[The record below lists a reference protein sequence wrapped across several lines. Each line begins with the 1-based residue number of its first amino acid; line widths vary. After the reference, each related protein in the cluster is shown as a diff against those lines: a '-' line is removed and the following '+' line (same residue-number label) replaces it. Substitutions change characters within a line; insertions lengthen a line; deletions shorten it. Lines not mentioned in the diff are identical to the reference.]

1 MKRIVNRTL
10 VVFAILAVFGV
21 SFIMGRGTAIRSGQK
36 LSSAVDEA
44 ERAVAVLPLL
54 RASEAEIPP
63 LTFDDGPEFST
74 VAKAA
79 ESDEEVEE
87 EHEEPPF
94 PLMAPTEGEV
104 AKDYSMQAVYSNTMS
119 DWRAHTGVDIEADL
133 AAAVMAAEEGT
144 VSAAYS
150 DKLWGNVIEIQ
161 HKGGLKTVY
170 KGVSTLDM
178 VRVGEEVT
186 AGKVISGVGTSP
198 VESKDVSHLHFEV
211 WQDEVCINPESCVL
225 E

>member
-1 MKRIVNRTL
+1 MKRTLNRTL
-10 VVFAILAVFGV
+10 VVFAIVAVFGV
-21 SFIMGRGTAIRSGQK
+21 SFIMGRGTAIRNGRQ
-36 LSSAVDEA
+36 LSAAVDEA

-63 LTFDDGPEFST
+63 LTFDGGSDFSAVVHAAGP
-74 VAKAA
+74 
-79 ESDEEVEE
+79 DEEVEE
-87 EHEEPPF
+87 EQEEPPF
-94 PLMAPTEGEV
+94 PLMAPADGEI

-119 DWRAHTGVDIEADL
+119 DWRAHTGVDIEAEL
-133 AAAVMAAEEGT
+133 AAAVRAAEDGT
-144 VSAAYS
+144 VCAAYS

-198 VESKDVSHLHFEV
+198 VEGKDISHLHFEV
-211 WQDEVCINPESCVL
+211 WQDEVCINPESYVL